1 MYVAF
6 VYDHKYIKNDRDFY
20 GDAIVTF
27 YPVESKEKVLQI
39 NIYILNLLTAN
50 IYYLLKV
57 CLPNW
62 STNWNN

>member
-39 NIYILNLLTAN
+39 NIYTQFVDCK
-50 IYYLLKV
+50 YLLFTQ
-57 CLPNW
+57 
-62 STNWNN
+62 SMFT

>member
-1 MYVAF
+1 MYF
-6 VYDHKYIKNDRDFY
+6 GFIYDHKYIKNDRDFY

-39 NIYILNLLTAN
+39 NIYSTLLTAN